1 MNEPSTASG
10 TSAPIGAAG
19 PPAAAVSALADRI
32 RSLPGDRVIV
42 GIAGSPGSGK
52 TTLALAVVA
61 ELERREPGSA
71 AHLPMDGF
79 HLANAALDA
88 LGLRSRK
95 GAPETF
101 DGAGYAALLA
111 RVRAA
116 RAGDVGSGPVP
127 PPPSGGTV
135 YAPQFDRLVDE
146 GVAGSIAIG
155 PGVRFVV
162 TEGNYLLLDAE
173 PWRAVPPLL
182 DEAWF
187 CATPDDERMR
197 RLVDRHTRFGR
208 SPEAAEAWARDVDGA
223 NALLVEA
230 SRGRADVA
238 VDGATAALLG

>member
-1 MNEPSTASG
+1 MNEASTASG
-10 TSAPIGAAG
+10 TSAPIATAG
-19 PPAAAVSALADRI
+19 PPAAAVSVLADRI

-61 ELERREPGSA
+61 ELERREPGTA

-79 HLANAALDA
+79 HLANATLDA

-101 DGAGYAALLA
+101 DGAGFAALLA
-111 RVRAA
+111 RVRGE
-116 RAGDVGSGPVP
+116 R
-127 PPPSGGTV
+127 GTV

-146 GVAGSIAIG
+146 GVAGSIAIS
-155 PGVRFVV
+155 PRVRVVV
-162 TEGNYLLLDAE
+162 TEGNYLLIDAE

-187 CATPDDERMR
+187 CATPEDERMR
-197 RLVDRHTRFGR
+197 RLVERHTRFGR
-208 SPEAAEAWARDVDGA
+208 SPAAAEAWAREVDGA
-223 NALLVEA
+223 NAVLVEA
-230 SRGRADVA
+230 TRSRADLVI
-238 VDGATAALLG
+238 DGATGSTAG

>member
-1 MNEPSTASG
+1 MNEASTASG
-10 TSAPIGAAG
+10 TSAPISTAG

-61 ELERREPGSA
+61 ELDRRQPGSA

-79 HLANAALDA
+79 HLANATLDA

-101 DGAGYAALLA
+101 DGAGFAALLA

-116 RAGDVGSGPVP
+116 GD
-127 PPPSGGTV
+127 TV

-146 GVAGSIAIG
+146 GVAGSIGIG
-155 PGVRFVV
+155 PAVRFVV
-162 TEGNYLLLDAE
+162 TEGNYLLLDAD

-182 DEAWF
+182 DETWF
-187 CATPDDERMR
+187 CAAPEHDRMR

-208 SPEAAEAWARDVDGA
+208 SPAAAEAWAREVDGA
-223 NALLVEA
+223 NAMLVEA
-230 SRGRADVA
+230 TRGRADLA
-238 VDGATAALLG
+238 VDSETGATAG

>member
-1 MNEPSTASG
+1 MNEASTASG
-10 TSAPIGAAG
+10 TSAPTAAAG
-19 PPAAAVSALADRI
+19 PPAAAVSVLADRI

-61 ELERREPGSA
+61 ELDRREPGSA
-71 AHLPMDGF
+71 VHLPMDGF
-79 HLANAALDA
+79 HLANATLDA
-88 LGLRSRK
+88 RGLRSRK

-101 DGAGYAALLA
+101 DGSGFAALLA
-111 RVRAA
+111 RVRGE
-116 RAGDVGSGPVP
+116 RTT
-127 PPPSGGTV
+127 TV
-135 YAPQFDRLVDE
+135 YAPQFDRRVDE

-155 PGVRFVV
+155 PGARFVV
-162 TEGNYLLLDAE
+162 TEGNYLLLDAD

-187 CATPDDERMR
+187 CVASDDERTR
-197 RLVDRHTRFGR
+197 RLVARHTAFGR
-208 SPEAAEAWARDVDGA
+208 SPAAARAWARDVDGA

-230 SRGRADVA
+230 TRGRADAA